1 MIPEKR
7 FLNQIQ
13 QVLARLMQP
22 LWLLDTEGTV
32 LLPEDNRGKV
42 NLPEFMEPGMP
53 VAFEG
58 KTFLMIGL
66 TPELIL
72 CADAQGAA
80 THDCIVLA
88 GAMVQSMGRG
98 EAPIQS
104 RYDVYRRVLREELTG
119 SELEALAHEHQIEM
133 NRDRCVLTFQILQT
147 ETETAFNMLE
157 ELVPRANGDL
167 LVEMDR
173 HTVVFLK
180 SMENVESFD
189 ELYQLAEAI
198 EHTTFSV
205 PTCPVYQNVDALPHT
220 DPAEIKANL
229 IAQLTAPVRWTQTVK
244 NMIADGATDF
254 TECGPGKALQGMI
267 AKISREVAISGIQ

>member
-32 LLPEDNRGKV
+32 LLPEENRSKI

-58 KTFLMIGL
+58 KTFLMIGI

-104 RYDVYRRVLREELTG
+104 RYDVYRRVLREELAG

-133 NRDRCVLTFQILQT
+133 NRERCVLTFQILQT
-147 ETETAFNMLE
+147 ETETAFNMLRRACSARRRRSAGRDGQAYRR
-157 ELVPRANGDL
+157 VP
-167 LVEMDR
+167 
-173 HTVVFLK
+173 
-180 SMENVESFD
+180 
-189 ELYQLAEAI
+189 Q
-198 EHTTFSV
+198 EH
-205 PTCPVYQNVDALPHT
+205 
-220 DPAEIKANL
+220 
-229 IAQLTAPVRWTQTVK
+229 
-244 NMIADGATDF
+244 G
-254 TECGPGKALQGMI
+254 ECRVL
-267 AKISREVAISGIQ
+267 

>member
-7 FLNQIQ
+7 FLNQVQ

-32 LLPEDNRGKV
+32 LLPEESRSKLS
-42 NLPEFMEPGMP
+42 LPEFMEPGMP

-58 KTFLMIGL
+58 KTFLMIGI

-119 SELEALAHEHQIEM
+119 THFPSLWLPTPIRRTWVYFTLFFAGWSLLLWLIFRKKGQPVGGLMIGLMASNVVYQIS
-133 NRDRCVLTFQILQT
+133 
-147 ETETAFNMLE
+147 
-157 ELVPRANGDL
+157 L
-167 LVEMDR
+167 LVLYVCAMPHIPSYVR
-173 HTVVFLK
+173 YSSTMNQAMMNLL
-180 SMENVESFD
+180 SM
-189 ELYQLAEAI
+189 L
-198 EHTTFSV
+198 T
-205 PTCPVYQNVDALPHT
+205 LPRSPKPGLWT
-220 DPAEIKANL
+220 NL
-229 IAQLTAPVRWTQTVK
+229 
-244 NMIADGATDF
+244 
-254 TECGPGKALQGMI
+254 
-267 AKISREVAISGIQ
+267 EVT